1 MAIKKKKIR
10 QAVLYN
16 IKTSEDKTERILN
29 EGKFVLKPSF
39 KKEKT
44 KVLSTEYTEMLISG
58 IWLLKLKVLVF
69 CKLILLFLKVLLAI
83 KDLTE

>member
-1 MAIKKKKIR
+1 MDIKKEKIR

-44 KVLSTEYTEMLISG
+44 KVLSTRRYRIYVSQIEMLISG
-58 IWLLKLKVLVF
+58 IYYS
-69 CKLILLFLKVLLAI
+69 
-83 KDLTE
+83 T

>member
-29 EGKFVLKPSF
+29 EGNKA
-39 KKEKT
+39 
-44 KVLSTEYTEMLISG
+44 
-58 IWLLKLKVLVF
+58 
-69 CKLILLFLKVLLAI
+69 LFQERENKGAFHWI
-83 KDLTE
+83 YRDAYIRYMITQT

>member
-44 KVLSTEYTEMLISG
+44 KVLSTEYT
-58 IWLLKLKVLVF
+58 
-69 CKLILLFLKVLLAI
+69 
-83 KDLTE
+83 